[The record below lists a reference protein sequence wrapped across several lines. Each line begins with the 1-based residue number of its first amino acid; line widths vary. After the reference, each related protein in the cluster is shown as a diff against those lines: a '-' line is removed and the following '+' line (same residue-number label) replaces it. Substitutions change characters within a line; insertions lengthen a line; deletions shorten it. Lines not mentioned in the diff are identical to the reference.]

1 MITIYGAA
9 WCGYCQKAKKV
20 AEDMKLAHM
29 YRDVESDGVY
39 DELVAKKPAHA
50 SSTIPQIWWDD
61 RYIGGY
67 NELMSEIEN
76 TIGGYGDGKV

>member
-1 MITIYGAA
+1 MITIYGAE

-20 AEDMKLAHM
+20 AEDRKLPHT
-29 YRDVESDGVY
+29 YRDVETDGVY
-39 DELVAKKPAHA
+39 DELVAKKPSHA

-67 NELMSEIEN
+67 NELMIEIEN